1 MFNEDTKNLIDY
13 AYQDNGTAFRDSLY
27 NAIHDKVSAHI
38 ESKKQ
43 EIAAGLMGQQEE
55 AIEESKDDDDDDGA
69 YELDDPKHPTW
80 AKRYLEKADSKRKSD
95 KEVSEGV
102 AGVSPGGTC
111 LASSNR
117 PSIFSA
123 KAHKEFDRVKNLSD
137 KDSKD
142 YHDTQIK
149 KAQNSQRLRSE
160 DAALEEPDDSP
171 ELKAAQA
178 TSNKASKLHG
188 STNPIRN
195 IQGHLLDRKAS
206 KMFKKTPEHAA
217 WKEKYG
223 VKEEY
228 ALEEGRKPSPIT
240 GTRKIA
246 SYEGDH
252 GHTAEVRHSR
262 EYNEYQVHHYKN
274 GVHQGEGPISYHGD
288 DKEEAHDNAKYE
300 VGMQPEIIKKK

>member
-95 KEVSEGV
+95 KEVSEDV
-102 AGVSPGGTC
+102 
-111 LASSNR
+111 
-117 PSIFSA
+117 
-123 KAHKEFDRVKNLSD
+123 
-137 KDSKD
+137 
-142 YHDTQIK
+142 
-149 KAQNSQRLRSE
+149 
-160 DAALEEPDDSP
+160 
-171 ELKAAQA
+171 
-178 TSNKASKLHG
+178 
-188 STNPIRN
+188 
-195 IQGHLLDRKAS
+195 
-206 KMFKKTPEHAA
+206 
-217 WKEKYG
+217 
-223 VKEEY
+223 

>member
-1 MFNEDTKNLIDY
+1 MFNEDTTNLIDY

-38 ESKKQ
+38 EAKKQ

-55 AIEESKDDDDDDGA
+55 YVEESKKDDD
-69 YELDDPKHPTW
+69 
-80 AKRYLEKADSKRKSD
+80 
-95 KEVSEGV
+95 
-102 AGVSPGGTC
+102 
-111 LASSNR
+111 LASSSK

-123 KAHKEFDRVKNLSD
+123 KANKEFDRVKNLSD
-137 KDSKD
+137 KDSKY
-142 YHDTQIK
+142 YHDTQIRN
-149 KAQNSQRLRSE
+149 AQLSQRLRMGLRE
-160 DAALEEPDDSP
+160 DE
-171 ELKAAQA
+171 
-178 TSNKASKLHG
+178 
-188 STNPIRN
+188 
-195 IQGHLLDRKAS
+195 
-206 KMFKKTPEHAA
+206 
-217 WKEKYG
+217 
-223 VKEEY
+223 
-228 ALEEGRKPSPIT
+228 ALEEGRKPSLIT

-288 DKEEAHDNAKYE
+288 DKEGAHDNAKYE

>member
-55 AIEESKDDDDDDGA
+55 IGMDEEVESLE
-69 YELDDPKHPTW
+69 ELSRQGLSNYISAAKSDTKERSTGIKLAQKKKWGDPKFGTTA
-80 AKRYLEKADSKRKSD
+80 AKVPAN
-95 KEVSEGV
+95 EGV

-160 DAALEEPDDSP
+160 D
-171 ELKAAQA
+171 
-178 TSNKASKLHG
+178 
-188 STNPIRN
+188 
-195 IQGHLLDRKAS
+195 
-206 KMFKKTPEHAA
+206 
-217 WKEKYG
+217 
-223 VKEEY
+223 V

>member
-55 AIEESKDDDDDDGA
+55 AIEESKDDDDDGA

-160 DAALEEPDDSP
+160 DS
-171 ELKAAQA
+171 
-178 TSNKASKLHG
+178 
-188 STNPIRN
+188 
-195 IQGHLLDRKAS
+195 
-206 KMFKKTPEHAA
+206 
-217 WKEKYG
+217 
-223 VKEEY
+223 
-228 ALEEGRKPSPIT
+228 ALEEGRKPSLIT

>member
-1 MFNEDTKNLIDY
+1 MFNEDTTNLIDY

-38 ESKKQ
+38 EAKKQ

-55 AIEESKDDDDDDGA
+55 YVEESKKDDDDDDGA
-69 YELDDPKHPTW
+69 YDLDDPKHPTW

-102 AGVSPGGTC
+102 AGDSTKGTC
-111 LASSNR
+111 LASSSR

-123 KAHKEFDRVKNLSD
+123 KANKEFDRVKNLSD
-137 KDSKD
+137 KDSKY
-142 YHDTQIK
+142 YHDTQIRN
-149 KAQNSQRLRSE
+149 AQLSQRLRMGLRE
-160 DAALEEPDDSP
+160 DE
-171 ELKAAQA
+171 
-178 TSNKASKLHG
+178 
-188 STNPIRN
+188 
-195 IQGHLLDRKAS
+195 
-206 KMFKKTPEHAA
+206 
-217 WKEKYG
+217 
-223 VKEEY
+223 
-228 ALEEGRKPSPIT
+228 ALEEGRKPSLIT

-288 DKEEAHDNAKYE
+288 DKEGAHDNAKYE